1 MSVPGNVLYFVAFD
15 SGNEALQ
22 RVRSRHDLQIPL
34 PWSAVVAG
42 VVARTLTVVCMAPF
56 EIVRTRLGTAQNKNV
71 FDTACDVYKSGGLSS
86 YWRGLRPTL
95 LRDVPFSAVYWGCY
109 DFCTRNW
116 KKDFENAPWL
126 FSFGAGFL
134 SGAAASVISHP
145 FDVLKTQRQV
155 LEQVCGGGRGSS
167 LPADHG
173 ASAEYCKKMKTD
185 LFRLLAQGADFRK
198 TKKVVN
204 TSSGTDKER
213 QHKQSGASA
222 STNSLKKLDF
232 FQSNKAAAAAVVE
245 EDTAA
250 AKSTTRAA
258 TSKKLKD
265 LQQSKKA
272 EQEDEADSEEER
284 AASASDEEE
293 NSNSHEEMLD
303 SKAASSSK
311 QGQGSAQQAVAAAL
325 REQRKRH
332 NKVRHVSSD
341 CPKPWE
347 SFGAFEEEVPEW
359 IMDNARNGLRFSE
372 PTPIQTYCTPGI
384 LTRRDLLASAP
395 TGSGKT
401 MAFLLPLLALLER
414 DLKEKGVRE
423 ASAGV
428 ASVPV
433 PMKKKRKTKVKSTA
447 TENAPLV
454 DGAEGMC
461 CPQLIIV
468 DPTRELAQQT
478 LREFSKLAEGR
489 LLDFSPSLLDDG
501 NTYGPETVVAI
512 STPQKLEK
520 MLSLEKKIDLSQCR
534 YFVLDE
540 VDKLLDL
547 GFRDQIDAI
556 MAELPKNANGAAG
569 GEHEQ
574 SSSSSTSN
582 SKSITKRPATLFFS
596 ATLPENVVNLAE
608 SVLLNPLTVHIGN
621 AAAANSD
628 VEQRL
633 VFIGK
638 EEAGKLFTLRTMLKT
653 GELKLPCLIFLQ
665 SKDRARQLYQ
675 ELRFDPA
682 FGSEQRVDYMTAERE
697 KADRD
702 AAVRNFRTGK
712 TWILICT
719 DLMSRGVDLKH
730 VEMVVNY
737 DLPLKQ
743 STYIHR
749 IGRTGRAGKLGKSV
763 SFFTEDD
770 FGYLRPI
777 VNVVRNSGSAVPEWM
792 LQLKKRRKHRQEK
805 GGQIEFRKHVQRK
818 DIRTGGRKAGGG
830 NKKRK
835 GANVEAKKSDGKE
848 GSLYTRGHLLPKDLN
863 RGRRLLR
870 KAAQCGEVDAWKQL
884 ALAVPEES
892 AVWWE
897 KAAKQGDAE
906 ALYVL
911 AMRALNQYPD
921 LSPALTSA
929 QAIEQLK
936 AAANKNWPEALHALG
951 ELYRGVAHPAHS
963 YRLTERSV
971 SELVRR
977 DCVKSS
983 RHLALACDALLSQ
996 RRELEKQNGAY
1007 EEKLLTV
1014 MVDFDAAISNQLLLS
1029 RVVHAWGAFVRR
1041 RKISLRKLVGK
1052 ARQSF
1057 CRPTFGIWRQLVL
1070 RRFLDLRAA
1079 IEQPY
1084 DFGRL
1089 TGLCFAQWAFRVVVL
1104 PKRLGKIAA
1113 TRARERS
1120 LRKVLQSWRI
1130 FSVRRRTAVFLLAET
1145 LRANLRRKEL
1155 FPPAA
1160 VRRVYRGARLFT
1172 RLANRKLLTSGFAQL
1187 KLHGTKRGAEKRLVP
1202 EVERLTSE
1210 NASLGEDLKIA
1221 FQRLADLEK
1230 ANAHWQKR
1238 YDEEHSLNQ
1247 RLLQSGLSG
1256 MPVAVAP
1263 ENTTTFSTLLQQG
1276 TKSCDDEFMM
1286 RQGSPTLPVRAPRS
1300 AVGSKRS
1307 VVSLLSQ
1314 TAEFVA
1320 GVAGE
1325 SASKSSVVHQPFVFP
1340 SQLQTDQPQPQTT
1353 AELEDGAGGAAD
1365 HEFAFRPR
1373 VRCSPPGAGDA
1384 ADGGASS
1391 LDERIRELLGDDD
1404 PANIVAQHVEPS
1416 PTTTDGAQV
1425 FPDQQDEAL
1434 RSNQMLFPSP
1444 ARRLMQREVRSSRER
1459 LRGVLQQTRTSS
1471 DDEAALLA
1479 STSLEESDEF
1489 QDAESSA
1496 SELVHLRDRWL
1507 RSTHALFARPHARCF
1522 TYIYQRF
1529 IFATRP
1535 VAEVPLRGFRRV
1547 VSTEQASGA
1556 ILDQAKWA
1564 VECGDNGGPDFVG
1577 APNDLVV
1584 DINR

>member
-1 MSVPGNVLYFVAFD
+1 V
-15 SGNEALQ
+15 
-22 RVRSRHDLQIPL
+22 
-34 PWSAVVAG
+34 
-42 VVARTLTVVCMAPF
+42 
-56 EIVRTRLGTAQNKNV
+56 
-71 FDTACDVYKSGGLSS
+71 
-86 YWRGLRPTL
+86 
-95 LRDVPFSAVYWGCY
+95 
-109 DFCTRNW
+109 
-116 KKDFENAPWL
+116 
-126 FSFGAGFL
+126 
-134 SGAAASVISHP
+134 
-145 FDVLKTQRQV
+145 
-155 LEQVCGGGRGSS
+155 
-167 LPADHG
+167 
-173 ASAEYCKKMKTD
+173 
-185 LFRLLAQGADFRK
+185 
-198 TKKVVN
+198 
-204 TSSGTDKER
+204 
-213 QHKQSGASA
+213 
-222 STNSLKKLDF
+222 NSL
-232 FQSNKAAAAAVVE
+232 
-245 EDTAA
+245 
-250 AKSTTRAA
+250 
-258 TSKKLKD
+258 
-265 LQQSKKA
+265 
-272 EQEDEADSEEER
+272 R
-284 AASASDEEE
+284 AASFFLRRA
-293 NSNSHEEMLD
+293 
-303 SKAASSSK
+303 
-311 QGQGSAQQAVAAAL
+311 SAQGHSRAEYVMAL
-325 REQRKRH
+325 FHKAGCEG
-332 NKVRHVSSD
+332 V
-341 CPKPWE
+341 
-347 SFGAFEEEVPEW
+347 VPS
-359 IMDNARNGLRFSE
+359 ARRYL
-372 PTPIQTYCTPGI
+372 
-384 LTRRDLLASAP
+384 
-395 TGSGKT
+395 
-401 MAFLLPLLALLER
+401 AFLQRAARHGLPAAQLE
-414 DLKEKGVRE
+414 L
-423 ASAGV
+423 
-428 ASVPV
+428 
-433 PMKKKRKTKVKSTA
+433 
-447 TENAPLV
+447 
-454 DGAEGMC
+454 
-461 CPQLIIV
+461 
-468 DPTRELAQQT
+468 
-478 LREFSKLAEGR
+478 
-489 LLDFSPSLLDDG
+489 
-501 NTYGPETVVAI
+501 
-512 STPQKLEK
+512 
-520 MLSLEKKIDLSQCR
+520 
-534 YFVLDE
+534 
-540 VDKLLDL
+540 
-547 GFRDQIDAI
+547 
-556 MAELPKNANGAAG
+556 
-569 GEHEQ
+569 
-574 SSSSSTSN
+574 
-582 SKSITKRPATLFFS
+582 
-596 ATLPENVVNLAE
+596 
-608 SVLLNPLTVHIGN
+608 
-621 AAAANSD
+621 
-628 VEQRL
+628 
-633 VFIGK
+633 
-638 EEAGKLFTLRTMLKT
+638 
-653 GELKLPCLIFLQ
+653 
-665 SKDRARQLYQ
+665 
-675 ELRFDPA
+675 
-682 FGSEQRVDYMTAERE
+682 
-697 KADRD
+697 
-702 AAVRNFRTGK
+702 
-712 TWILICT
+712 
-719 DLMSRGVDLKH
+719 
-730 VEMVVNY
+730 
-737 DLPLKQ
+737 
-743 STYIHR
+743 
-749 IGRTGRAGKLGKSV
+749 
-763 SFFTEDD
+763 
-770 FGYLRPI
+770 
-777 VNVVRNSGSAVPEWM
+777 
-792 LQLKKRRKHRQEK
+792 
-805 GGQIEFRKHVQRK
+805 
-818 DIRTGGRKAGGG
+818 
-830 NKKRK
+830 
-835 GANVEAKKSDGKE
+835 

-1507 RSTHALFARPHARCF
+1507 RSSTSRKRSRDHDRQKKRGPSGEGSRIRTASTSGGGALSGLVGGAGAGPNIDGLLVRNSSLRRSLRSHTTPVGNGLRTSSSCSVVPPMQRSVRFSTASIQRTPSSRGRMLGASHTSTSASSLQPGPLQKYLSGGFGGSSQQNKQVVPSLIRQSGRSSAATTVAPTSSARRTISSSISTARGSTRPFQDGRTAEQIIASIEAEKRLFVDDGLDGSEISSVALVAGGGLGGAALISSAHDDDFTGTQLPAANSAALSSSSSSLVEKQPPHA
-1522 TYIYQRF
+1522 QGGQHN
-1529 IFATRP
+1529 P
-1535 VAEVPLRGFRRV
+1535 
-1547 VSTEQASGA
+1547 SHSGA
-1556 ILDQAKWA
+1556 ENFLDRSSLDATDVRRNLYQTPP
-1564 VECGDNGGPDFVG
+1564 VRGSSERNIF
-1577 APNDLVV
+1577 
-1584 DINR
+1584 